1 MKNNFVFKL
10 FKILVVVLPIS
21 LTSCSDS
28 SVFSKTS
35 LDPYTINKRKP
46 LIMPP
51 DMLLRP
57 PEKEE
62 SRIKI
67 NEKVDYKN
75 NQKENTLD
83 DILLGTNTLSNKINR
98 KRKKEII
105 YNILKK
111 EAGAILN

>member
-21 LTSCSDS
+21 LTSCSGS

-57 PEKEE
+57 PGKEE
-62 SRIKI
+62 GKSKIKK
-67 NEKVDYKN
+67 KVDYKN
-75 NQKENTLD
+75 NREERTLD
-83 DILLGTNTLSNKINR
+83 DILLGKNTLSNKINSKK
-98 KRKKEII
+98 KREII
-105 YNILKK
+105 YNILSK